1 MRSDPHV
8 RPGARKR
15 LANSSVPAVKLWHD
29 DVRTPPEGWVWAR
42 TNAAAR
48 ELLETG
54 LVTEC
59 SLDHDLGFHD
69 VLRPDDPE
77 SLPKVVRPHE
87 LSEETGLDLVNWM
100 VATGCVPAKVTIHS
114 WNADGATAMAATLI
128 ASGHPC
134 ALAPYVQRGPSP
146 THAASGIL
154 ARQKS
159 ASADF

>member
-1 MRSDPHV
+1 
-8 RPGARKR
+8 
-15 LANSSVPAVKLWHD
+15 VKLWHD
-29 DVRTPPEGWVWAR
+29 DVRPAPEGWVWAR
-42 TNAAAR
+42 TNSSAKS
-48 ELLETG
+48 LLETR

-69 VLRPDDPE
+69 VLRPDDPK
-77 SLPKVVRPHE
+77 SLAKVVRPHGRT
-87 LSEETGLDLVNWM
+87 EETGLDLVNWM

-114 WNADGATAMAATLI
+114 WNRDGATAMAASLI

-134 ALAPYVQRGPSP
+134 VLAPYVQRAPSP
-146 THAASGIL
+146 AHAASGVV